1 LKLGKER
8 LKQIFLIIIGTILIC
23 VGYINSNFDDSSMN
37 KYEIAKRHGNEMDLG
52 DVELVNTKPLEDV
65 FSGQIVPNDEIINNT
80 VFGAASLAAAVY
92 IMSTENY
99 PLGSV
104 FLEYLG
110 TICGFANAASY
121 FYEIKTT
128 LDKKTAS
135 KIRNTQT
142 PEQRAKTFTKNLQRE
157 IIF

>member
-1 LKLGKER
+1 METSKNYFIKKVEKQKSEER
-8 LKQIFLIIIGTILIC
+8 QTR
-23 VGYINSNFDDSSMN
+23 N
-37 KYEIAKRHGNEMDLG
+37 
-52 DVELVNTKPLEDV
+52 
-65 FSGQIVPNDEIINNT
+65 EIINNT
-80 VFGAASLAAAVY
+80 VYGAASLAAAVY